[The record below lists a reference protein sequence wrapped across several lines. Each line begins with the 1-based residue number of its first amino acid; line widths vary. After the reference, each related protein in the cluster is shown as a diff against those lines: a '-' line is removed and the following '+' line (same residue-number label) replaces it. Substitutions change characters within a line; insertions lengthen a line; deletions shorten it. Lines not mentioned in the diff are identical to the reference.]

1 MDDTNSQAFVSLLN
15 GLMMKC
21 GAVMFKD
28 KVQGT
33 AFRVGPSYVLTAF
46 HVIKD
51 IATGLDCLVSYIK
64 SVFGNILITYQ

>member
-1 MDDTNSQAFVSLLN
+1 
-15 GLMMKC
+15 
-21 GAVMFKD
+21 
-28 KVQGT
+28 
-33 AFRVGPSYVLTAF
+33 VGPSHVLSAF